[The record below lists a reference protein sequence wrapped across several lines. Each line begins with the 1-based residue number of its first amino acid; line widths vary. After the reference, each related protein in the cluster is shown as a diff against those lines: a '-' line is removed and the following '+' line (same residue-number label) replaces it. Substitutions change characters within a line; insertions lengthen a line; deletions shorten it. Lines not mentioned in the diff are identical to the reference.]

1 MKHSGKALCRKV
13 KQECKRCWHIVFLLV
28 PNFMSFYQVF
38 YITHT
43 KNISVHGIYNS
54 SLIILVS
61 LTIATLYSIY
71 LFSQNDKLN
80 GRGKKK

>member
-1 MKHSGKALCRKV
+1 MKRLKKEIR
-13 KQECKRCWHIVFLLV
+13 RCWHLVFLLI
-28 PNFMSFYQVF
+28 PNLMSFYQVF

-43 KNISVHGIYNS
+43 KNISLSGIYNS
-54 SLIILVS
+54 SLIILIS

-80 GRGKKK
+80 NRGKKK